1 MFPAAGNVP
10 KRFDVAVFE
19 QTEIA
24 HQRQDDAVKPGAETL
39 QSLRPNIL
47 VIDDEPAVRSQLSRL
62 FEQSGY
68 CVETAGS
75 AENALKQLAQ
85 GGVDFVITDIKLP
98 AMSGTELIATMQENY
113 PDVPVIA
120 ITGYLD
126 IEAAVK
132 VLKCGAV
139 DFVVKPFDLM
149 AVRDATITALERSR
163 VYMEIR
169 HLRRALKN
177 GGEFGNM
184 LSKTP
189 EMHRLFETIRMVA
202 STDMAGVIEGEPGTG
217 KELLASAVHYHSAR
231 REGPFLAINCAG
243 LPDHLLEHEIF
254 GRENGGGST
263 AQPGKIELAHGGTLF
278 LDEVEG
284 LSIALQGKLLN
295 VIEEQKFQRAGS
307 HVSAPV
313 DVRVIT
319 ATSVPLKRLV
329 AEGKMRS
336 DFYYRITVIPIRLL
350 PLRQRSVDIP
360 LLVQDFLHRHAVAA
374 QKRITSVSK
383 QVMRSLLDYSWPG
396 NIPELQNVLERAIVL
411 TPGRVIEKVDL
422 PKADWEMNPTNLGST
437 TLARWLDEKEK
448 QFLAQKL
455 DDCGGNINVTARTC
469 GIGLRSLHRKM
480 QKYGLDKKRYKH
492 RSTEPP
498 DSNKPAIEAAM

>member
-1 MFPAAGNVP
+1 MAAL
-10 KRFDVAVFE
+10 E
-19 QTEIA
+19 QVEIA
-24 HQRQDDAVKPGAETL
+24 QRQDNGDDVAKAGADAL
-39 QSLRPNIL
+39 HSLIPNIL
-47 VIDDEPAVRSQLSRL
+47 VIDDEPLVRSQLSRL
-62 FEQSGY
+62 YEQSGY
-68 CVETAGS
+68 RVKTAGS
-75 AENALKQLAQ
+75 AEEALVQLAQ

-98 AMSGTELIATMQENY
+98 RMSGAELIALMHDSY

-120 ITGYLD
+120 VTGYLD
-126 IEAAVK
+126 IETAVQ

-139 DFVVKPFDLM
+139 DFVVKPFDLTT
-149 AVRDATITALERSR
+149 VRDATVTALDRTR

-184 LSKTP
+184 FSKTP

-202 STDMAGVIEGEPGTG
+202 STDMAVVIEGETGTG
-217 KELLASAVHYHSAR
+217 KELLANAVHYHSAR
-231 REGPFLAINCAG
+231 RDGPFVRINCAG
-243 LPDHLLEHEIF
+243 LPDHLLEHELF
-254 GRENGGGST
+254 GHENGGGAT
-263 AQPGKIELAHGGTLF
+263 VQPGNIELARGGTLF

-284 LSIALQGKLLN
+284 LSIALQGKLLK
-295 VIEEQKFQRAGS
+295 VIEEQKFQRMGS
-307 HVSAPV
+307 HVSTAV
-313 DVRVIT
+313 DVRIIT

-374 QKRITSVSK
+374 QRQITTVSK

-411 TPGRVIEKVDL
+411 TTGRMIEKVDL

-455 DDCGGNINVTARTC
+455 EDCGGNISVTARSC

-492 RSTEPP
+492 RSTERPA
-498 DSNKPAIEAAM
+498 SIKPAAEATL